1 MKTITVIVVV
11 VFLATSIGVV
21 PATAINATLYA
32 SGRKDRPKPPP
43 PDDGGGTRDDRS
55 KPPPQDDDSGRRPPR
70 EKPDRPGNNH
80 DTRPPRERGE
90 PPTHDYSDDAGDRE
104 SIVDFDHRICHCGR
118 VGCTEHY
125 YEYYYPDGFAG
136 GYTDTKP
143 AVGVYSLGTGAVM
156 FLNLVHAADTER
168 RNEGLAI
175 AGLAL
180 GVTGV
185 VWSFV
190 EHDSWHRRTLM
201 LTGLFS
207 VGFALMHLA
216 SDEPP
221 DSPYTAPKIPA
232 ASVSFSF

>member
-1 MKTITVIVVV
+1 MKAITIIILVA
-11 VFLATSIGVV
+11 FLATSIAVV

-43 PDDGGGTRDDRS
+43 PDNDGGTRDDRS
-55 KPPPQDDDSGRRPPR
+55 KPPPPDDDTDRRPPR

-80 DTRPPRERGE
+80 DARPPRERGE
-90 PPTHDYSDDAGDRE
+90 PPTHDYDNDSGDRGSE
-104 SIVDFDHRICHCGR
+104 LDFGSRICHCGR
-118 VGCTEHY
+118 IGCTEHY
-125 YEYYYPDGFAG
+125 YEYYDPDEFPN
-136 GYTDTKP
+136 GYTDTKTT
-143 AVGVYSLGTGAVM
+143 VGVYGLGTATVM
-156 FLNLVHAADTER
+156 FLNLVHVADTER
-168 RNEGLAI
+168 RNEGLAV

-185 VWSFV
+185 VWSFI
-190 EHDSWHRRTLM
+190 EHDPWHQRTLM

-207 VGFALMHLA
+207 AGLAIMHLA

-221 DSPYTAPKIPA
+221 DSPYTAAKAPV